1 MARRSTHEPG
11 EQRPRMPWWAHL
23 LGRAAFRLRWAL
35 TPVAVA
41 VAVPPAGWAA
51 ALLDLAGWQWVAGPA
66 AVAVFAVALWVRFS
80 LDDLYE
86 RVYGAAAAVVCLG
99 YAAAIAAAPGTI
111 SLYGAWFLFLAPLGG
126 LPWWFGKRFRSLAG
140 FDRVARKFAATRL
153 GEEGA
158 RLVEHSRTKAGEVLK
173 VRLPR
178 RMAASAVKAEDI
190 AHDYDVDPAT
200 VIAARD
206 KGGSRNVTI
215 KLLASEVFAR
225 GPVPHPALAAGA
237 LAEGG
242 AWAPGARS
250 ILDPIPFGPDPD
262 DTEVGIRLWTEDG
275 DAQHWALFGMTGG
288 GKSGSLSNILAGV
301 AACRDAVLIVS
312 DTPKKGATAAPYV
325 DVIDWLAIHA
335 ENTKAQLRSLYALS
349 EWRCAQLGPRGW
361 DKWQVSQ
368 ADPGVVAVIEELA
381 ALLIAFPEIA
391 DQIEQAAL
399 LFRQAG
405 ISLVYVSQGGDF
417 DSIPIAVRRQT
428 RGMLVHRME
437 HREMRTIMPKAAAL
451 IDPSAFEK
459 PGLVYVNDGGGIDDS
474 VDSLTPVK
482 AYALYKPA
490 DKRTV
495 AAAYREHRPRLD
507 SGSTRAMGEAYARRP
522 ADPFEV
528 PAEPVAPAGH
538 DASRTPADTTG
549 RAEVAGRVADAQAAA
564 DQLDDAPPLIG
575 GPLDRAVA
583 AVPAEPVVESAEDES
598 LSARVLDVLGKAGEL
613 GARLGEIADAV
624 RSSGEDVPTSKRTVG
639 RRLTALRD
647 LGRVRASGHGSA
659 TRWHAVES
667 VEVG

>member
-1 MARRSTHEPG
+1 MTVARKSTTHEPSG
-11 EQRPRMPWWAHL
+11 PRAPWWAHL

-41 VAVPPAGWAA
+41 VAVPPVGWAA
-51 ALLDLAGWQWVAGPA
+51 ALLGLAGWQWVAGPA
-66 AVAVFAVALWVRFS
+66 AVAVCAIALWVRFS
-80 LDDLYE
+80 LDDPYE
-86 RVYGAAAAVVCLG
+86 RVYGAAAAAVCLG

-111 SLYGAWFLFLAPLGG
+111 GLYGAWFLFLAPAGG
-126 LPWWFGKRFRSLAG
+126 LPWWFGKRFRALAD
-140 FDRVARKFAATRL
+140 FDKVARKFAATRL

-158 RLVEHSRTKAGEVLK
+158 RLVEHSRSKAGEVLK

-178 RMAASAVKAEDI
+178 RMAASAVKAEDV
-190 AHDYDVDPAT
+190 AHDYDVDPGT

-206 KGGSRNVTI
+206 KGASRNVTI

-242 AWAPGARS
+242 SWAPGTRS
-250 ILDPIPFGPDPD
+250 ILDPLPFGQDPD

-275 DAQHWALFGMTGG
+275 DAQHWAVFGMTGA
-288 GKSGSLSNILAGV
+288 GKSGSLSNILGGV
-301 AACRDAVLIVS
+301 AACRDAILVVS
-312 DTPKKGATAAPYV
+312 DAPKKGATAAPYV

-361 DKWQVSQ
+361 DKWQVSE

-381 ALLIAFPEIA
+381 ALLIAYPEIA

-405 ISLVYVSQGGDF
+405 IALVYVSQGVDF

-437 HREMRTIMPKAAAL
+437 QRELRTIMPKAAAL

-459 PGLVYVNDGGGIDDS
+459 PGLVYVNDGGGIDDN
-474 VDSLTPVK
+474 VDQLTPVK

-495 AAAYREHRPRLD
+495 AAAYRERRPRLD
-507 SGSTRAMGEAYARRP
+507 PGSTRAMGEAYARRP
-522 ADPFEV
+522 ADPFDTTVETV
-528 PAEPVAPAGH
+528 ETVEPAG
-538 DASRTPADTTG
+538 TTR
-549 RAEVAGRVADAQAAA
+549 RAEAAGKVADAQAAA
-564 DQLDDAPPLIG
+564 DQLDDAPPLAG
-575 GPLDRAVA
+575 GPLDQVVA
-583 AVPAEPVVESAEDES
+583 AVPAEPVVETAEDEA
-598 LSARVLDVLGKAGEL
+598 LSARVLDVLGKAGSRAP
-613 GARLGEIADAV
+613 GSG
-624 RSSGEDVPTSKRTVG
+624 RSPTRSRG
-639 RRLTALRD
+639 RR
-647 LGRVRASGHGSA
+647 GRPR
-659 TRWHAVES
+659 E
-667 VEVG
+667 